1 MKSKKRQYNKKSEFY
16 DKKFD
21 TLVNWVKDK
30 NKNIEDEN
38 NKIKLPWNNVEA
50 FTETYLDYRRKGS
63 KNPLKTMEY
72 RLQYKTDYNT
82 VMAERAWLKAHNK
95 ELISLKELK
104 TMTTQD
110 FYDKFKDDIE
120 EYRKEAKA
128 QGVNSYRANKMISNF
143 FFGSN

>member
-1 MKSKKRQYNKKSEFY
+1 MKSKRQYNKKSEFY

-30 NKNIEDEN
+30 NKNIKDEN

-50 FTETYLDYRRKGS
+50 FTETYLDYRRRGS
-63 KNPLKTMEY
+63 KNPLKSMEY
-72 RLQYKTDYNT
+72 NLQYKTDYNT
-82 VMAERAWLKAHNK
+82 VMAERAWLRANNK
-95 ELISLKELK
+95 DLISLKELK
-104 TMTTQD
+104 TMSTQD

-128 QGVNSYRANKMISNF
+128 QGANSYIANKMISNF

>member
-1 MKSKKRQYNKKSEFY
+1 MKSKRQYNKKAEFY

-21 TLVNWVKDK
+21 TLVNWAKK
-30 NKNIEDEN
+30 KE
-38 NKIKLPWNNVEA
+38 IKLPWDNVEA

-82 VMAERAWLKAHNK
+82 VMAERAWLRAHDK
-95 ELISLKELK
+95 EVISLKELK
-104 TMTTQD
+104 TMSTQD
-110 FYDKFKDDIE
+110 FYDKFKKDIE
-120 EYRKEAKA
+120 EYRKEVKS
-128 QGVNSYRANKMISNF
+128 QGLNSYEANKMISNF